1 MLIVQLLRKH
11 GFGFLLGNSQAATE
25 SIPARASFDSK
36 GFRHVL
42 YQSVLAT
49 DMSLH
54 FVWMQTLQNFAENIS
69 REEGVYASCSTL
81 PGMADDEHASEDRIL
96 IAQALIK
103 CADISNP
110 VSSIVYRVRRELTRR
125 PVLSTYRSTGR
136 RFY

>member
-1 MLIVQLLRKH
+1 MHCMLIVQLLRKH
-11 GFGFLLGNSQAATE
+11 GFGFLLSNTSSGAE

-42 YQSVLAT
+42 YQCVLAT

-54 FVWMQTLQNFAENIS
+54 FVWMQKLQDFGEYIS
-69 REEGVYASCSTL
+69 RQEGVYSSSSVL
-81 PGMADDEHASEDRIL
+81 PGMAGDEGAIADRIV

-110 VSSIVYRVRRELTRR
+110 VSGEGLEACY
-125 PVLSTYRSTGR
+125 
-136 RFY
+136 F